1 MKGTYIM
8 SLILIDNPA
17 QPAQS
22 ATREATLKQKLEA
35 VRTSL
40 RLIGRDIQATEGRL
54 LDFSTA
60 ETIARSLHHITRQL
74 DAIAVAVA
82 VLERKEGAR

>member
-1 MKGTYIM
+1 M
-8 SLILIDNPA
+8 SLILIDNHPQQA
-17 QPAQS
+17 DV
-22 ATREATLKQKLEA
+22 REASLQAKLTA
-35 VRTSL
+35 VRTQL
-40 RLIGRDIQATEGRL
+40 RLVGRDLQATEGRL